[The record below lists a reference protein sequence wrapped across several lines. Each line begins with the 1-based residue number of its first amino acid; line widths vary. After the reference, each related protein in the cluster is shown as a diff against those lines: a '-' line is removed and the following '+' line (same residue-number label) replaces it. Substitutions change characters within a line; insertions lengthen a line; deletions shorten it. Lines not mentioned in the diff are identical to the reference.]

1 MNRRDFMKN
10 TSLAAL
16 ATAGAAALPKL
27 LTTTPVEAAAL
38 APSQAIVD
46 INTVHAKHIH
56 AQFTGTLTQQHYVDL
71 SHAIYNLAY
80 LWAGWGLD
88 PKFKN
93 AGVWNRVNENMLNAT
108 HTKPVAVAA
117 RVNQF
122 GAVTTPAAISAYIN
136 WSMSPAVATRG
147 GIDARTV
154 VVNNIRQNGM
164 YPYIIKAAQHAQQCA
179 LQMAPRIP
187 KYAPP
192 YTKPQPVVVRK
203 AEPMPPTDPSG
214 PTACQWNSFD
224 SIFAGAAFLTLS
236 VMTGGLADLGIA
248 AIITSEALL
257 TFANLGGFAAG
268 VWGIGSALVCPI

>member
-27 LTTTPVEAAAL
+27 LTTPTVEAATSINTQAL
-38 APSQAIVD
+38 ID
-46 INTVHAKHIH
+46 INTVMAKHIH
-56 AQFTGTLTQQHYVDL
+56 AQYAGTLTQQHYVDL
-71 SHAIYNLAY
+71 SHALSNLAY

-93 AGVWNRVNENMLNAT
+93 AGYWNRVNENMLNST
-108 HTKPVAVAA
+108 HTKPVAVSA

-122 GAVTTPAAISAYIN
+122 GAITTPASIAAYIN
-136 WSMSPAVATRG
+136 WAMSPPVATRG
-147 GIDARTV
+147 GVDARTV
-154 VVNNIRQNGM
+154 VVNNIRQNGL
-164 YPYIIKAAQHAQQCA
+164 YPYIIKASQHATQCA
-179 LQMAPRIP
+179 FQMAPRIP

-192 YTKPQPVVVRK
+192 YTKPQPVVVRR

-236 VMTGGLADLGIA
+236 VMTGGLADLGIGA
-248 AIITSEALL
+248 VIASDALL

-268 VWGIGSALVCPI
+268 LWSIGSALVCPI